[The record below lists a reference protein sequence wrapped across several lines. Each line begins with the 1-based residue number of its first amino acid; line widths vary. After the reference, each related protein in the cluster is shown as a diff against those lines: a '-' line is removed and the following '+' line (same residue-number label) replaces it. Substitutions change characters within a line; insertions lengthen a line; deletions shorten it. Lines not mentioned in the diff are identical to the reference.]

1 MKRTL
6 SIFLSLSIIF
16 AAAFPAAGE
25 IKGPQGAISYKIT
38 LPEGFDPARD
48 TCPMVILMHGIFSS
62 KDFIPMPSL
71 AKGLAQA
78 GIGSVRFDFN
88 GHGKS
93 DGRMQD
99 MTIAKEIEDAAAVLD
114 YVISLPYAGNIGFLG
129 HSQGGVIASMLAGRI
144 NSGYAETRP
153 GVSVSDAVARA
164 ESGTGVS
171 VSDAVARRMP
181 PDAMVLIAPGSVI
194 KDACRGGKFFNAR
207 FDPTDPPQFI
217 RCWGVMKLG
226 RDYLLSTQELDI
238 YGTAAAYQGPV
249 LLIRG
254 SKDSIVPMRCSEE
267 YLETYGPA
275 QCRLKVVEGENHT
288 ITRRRTEVV
297 RLVVE
302 FFSEKLL

>member
-99 MTIAKEIEDAAAVLD
+99 MTIAKEIEDAAAVL
-114 YVISLPYAGNIGFLG
+114 VPCGIGR
-129 HSQGGVIASMLAGRI
+129 AS
-144 NSGYAETRP
+144 S
-153 GVSVSDAVARA
+153 RA
-164 ESGTGVS
+164 CYRVG
-171 VSDAVARRMP
+171 
-181 PDAMVLIAPGSVI
+181 
-194 KDACRGGKFFNAR
+194 F
-207 FDPTDPPQFI
+207 
-217 RCWGVMKLG
+217 
-226 RDYLLSTQELDI
+226 DYLCWLPCGLC
-238 YGTAAAYQGPV
+238 PV
-249 LLIRG
+249 
-254 SKDSIVPMRCSEE
+254 SSC
-267 YLETYGPA
+267 PA
-275 QCRLKVVEGENHT
+275 PSCPAPSCPALFCRSATK
-288 ITRRRTEVV
+288 
-297 RLVVE
+297 
-302 FFSEKLL
+302 